1 MDLTTALIF
10 VIIGLMLLLIE
21 VFLMPGTAISGI
33 VGIICLVIGIV
44 IGFKVSV
51 MYGSI
56 ILVGTLIVSGALSVK
71 LLKAETW
78 DKIAIK
84 NNITS
89 KSGNTNSL
97 LAVGDEGK
105 SITRLNPGGNARIK
119 DEYLE
124 VTARNSYIDSGVKIK
139 VVKIEGRRV
148 FVEPV
153 T

>member
-1 MDLTTALIF
+1 
-10 VIIGLMLLLIE
+10 MLLLIE

>member
-1 MDLTTALIF
+1 MDITTALIF
-10 VIIGLMLLLIE
+10 VIIGLILLLVE

-33 VGIICLVIGIV
+33 VGILCLIIGIV
-44 IGFKVSV
+44 IGFNVNAT
-51 MYGSI
+51 YGTI
-56 ILVGTLIVSGALSVK
+56 ILVGTLIISGALSVK

-89 KSGNTNSL
+89 KAGNALSKLKT
-97 LAVGDEGK
+97 GDEGK

-124 VTARNSYIDSGVKIK
+124 VTARNNYIDSGVKIK

-153 T
+153 I

>member
-1 MDLTTALIF
+1 
-10 VIIGLMLLLIE
+10 
-21 VFLMPGTAISGI
+21 MPGTAISGI
-33 VGIICLVIGIV
+33 VGILCLVIGIV
-44 IGFKVSV
+44 IGFKVNAT
-51 MYGSI
+51 YGTI
-56 ILVGTLIVSGALSVK
+56 ILVGTLIISGALSVK

-89 KSGNTNSL
+89 KSGNSTSHL
-97 LAVGDEGK
+97 VMGDEGK

-139 VVKIEGRRV
+139 VVKIEGRRI